1 MLRLILTVLCLT
13 IGPSVLAATDGT
25 TLLFDSDSSH
35 VIGSVL
41 QASMLDDLPRLAWFA
56 LAALFVVG
64 LVAAQRKSTASLR
77 RRALIWKTRC
87 GISRDLTPRCKSKAL
102 NGSGQNKNL
111 ARSNASFS

>member
-41 QASMLDDLPRLAWFA
+41 QASMLDDLPRLALFA
-56 LAALFVVG
+56 LAALRWTGCCAKKVKRVSSA
-64 LVAAQRKSTASLR
+64 VAH
-77 RRALIWKTRC
+77 
-87 GISRDLTPRCKSKAL
+87 
-102 NGSGQNKNL
+102 
-111 ARSNASFS
+111 

>member
-41 QASMLDDLPRLAWFA
+41 QASMLDD
-56 LAALFVVG
+56 
-64 LVAAQRKSTASLR
+64 
-77 RRALIWKTRC
+77 
-87 GISRDLTPRCKSKAL
+87 
-102 NGSGQNKNL
+102 
-111 ARSNASFS
+111 